1 MAACGA
7 VARRKSYRWPSAAAL
22 SRPGQAAVSSRRSR
36 SIRERLRAHLLADA
50 KAAGQKLLRTAR
62 LRADTTV
69 IPANVAYPTDSG
81 PLAKAVGKM
90 ARTVRRVQ
98 AAVGATR
105 TRARDGRRGGSG
117 RSRTSCGPGQARPRG
132 STRVIARVTGEL
144 ADLAKT
150 AAAEAAAVL
159 RNGRPALPAA
169 LSERMRGRLRR
180 ALDELGE
187 TIGRAAPSWPR
198 TRSRLGGQL
207 PDSATRLVSLH
218 DGDARD
224 P

>member
-1 MAACGA
+1 M
-7 VARRKSYRWPSAAAL
+7 
-22 SRPGQAAVSSRRSR
+22 
-36 SIRERLRAHLLADA
+36 
-50 KAAGQKLLRTAR
+50 
-62 LRADTTV
+62 
-69 IPANVAYPTDSG
+69 
-81 PLAKAVGKM
+81 
-90 ARTVRRVQ
+90 
-98 AAVGATR
+98 
-105 TRARDGRRGGSG
+105 
-117 RSRTSCGPGQARPRG
+117 
-132 STRVIARVTGEL
+132 IARVTGEL

-180 ALDELGE
+180 ALDELAE
-187 TIGRAAPSWPR
+187 TIGRAATIVAQ

-224 P
+224 PQGAHRPPYGVRVQGPSHRQ